1 MTPLTPLEGSS
12 CSGGVQLPGMAIT
25 FTETND
31 LEQSLGGT
39 TRRHNGEVVYGS
51 AVRGFGVEEH

>member
-1 MTPLTPLEGSS
+1 MTPLTPLVGSS
-12 CSGGVQLPGMAIT
+12 CSGGVQLPGMVIT

-31 LEQSLGGT
+31 LEQRLGGT